1 VFVIER
7 VLDEER
13 GVCVQDEHVPTAE
26 QGTAGGE
33 GPSAHGGKSPQAAR
47 LRHAVTPWLNGA
59 DTFVYILVGV
69 VFLVGALVM
78 LGYTVVTFVQALN
91 GHAEGGFPRAVITLV
106 NDLLLVM
113 IIMEVL
119 RTVLSY
125 IEEGGASLRPFL
137 FIGAISATR
146 RILAIGAEMSIS
158 GETRQQLP
166 REDFT
171 RRMIDLGIN
180 ALVILLIVALY
191 LLARREVK

>member
-1 VFVIER
+1 VHDDGMR
-7 VLDEER
+7 
-13 GVCVQDEHVPTAE
+13 TAE
-26 QGTAGGE
+26 HGVAVAGDLPTHIGHN
-33 GPSAHGGKSPQAAR
+33 PHAAR
-47 LRHAVTPWLNGA
+47 VRHAVTPWLNGA
-59 DTFVYILVGV
+59 DILVYALVGI
-69 VFLVGALVM
+69 VFLADALAM
-78 LGYTVVTFVQALN
+78 LGYTVVTFFQSVHGNFPQAI
-91 GHAEGGFPRAVITLV
+91 ITLV

-158 GETRQQLP
+158 GETQRQLT
-166 REDFT
+166 REDFA

-180 ALVILLIVALY
+180 AVVILIIVIALY